1 MGKKRAKRDT
11 YLYELK
17 DGRKTVY
24 IGITDD
30 PKRREQE
37 HRDEGKKFTK
47 TNVNFPCSKDT
58 AIEREQERI
67 EQYKRSHRG
76 KKPREH
82 D

>member
-17 DGRKTVY
+17 DRRKTVY

-47 TNVNFPCSKDT
+47 MKVNFPCSKDT
-58 AIEREQERI
+58 AIKREQERI